1 MKRELFGINRLRK
14 YVNYF
19 LTSMGIFLLLAN
31 DVFAQKDAG
40 WMWGGQMDPLQE
52 QFQVVHYS
60 LDLEILPRIQGI
72 NAVMEMTYNPLGSLD
87 TLRLDLISNYEVTR
101 VESYGHSLDFDHR
114 GDILDIYPDTVSRRV
129 KIFYRGRPP
138 VAENPPW
145 SGGFTWSEDNEG
157 NHWVGLSCQHEG
169 AKVFMPCLDHPS
181 SKASNGVDLYIKVPF
196 PYFVAANGRLLN
208 QATSSGYNYFQWATS
223 YPISNYNIN
232 FTMGRFFEGA
242 EWYTSVDG
250 SKIPMHAYVLSE
262 HKEKAPGL
270 LDVLK
275 TSVET
280 QEKFFGPYPFA
291 KDKIAVVET
300 PYLGME
306 HQTINAYGNNFQ
318 YTQVGTTAF
327 DWLLHHELGHEWWGN
342 KVSVADWKDFWI
354 HEGIC
359 SYGDMLFYQEHGG
372 QNAYL
377 EKAADTRTQ
386 IKNDQPLVKR
396 GDISSA
402 EAYHP
407 DIYTKGAFVLHSL
420 RFVLGDE
427 VFFPMLKAFLQEDS
441 FTYAHQ
447 VDTKDF
453 VDFIEEYSGKDLEGF
468 FDMYLYST
476 KLPKLKVKR
485 KRKRR
490 YDVRLSNIDFS
501 LPVEIKTSDG
511 IEVVELSRDAVRIKS
526 DEKIVVDPNGWYL
539 FDE

>member
-1 MKRELFGINRLRK
+1 MGKCVK
-14 YVNYF
+14 CF
-19 LTSMGIFLLLAN
+19 LASVGTLLLLVNHA
-31 DVFAQKDAG
+31 DAQG
-40 WMWGGQMDPLQE
+40 EGNWTWGGKMDPLQA
-52 QFQVVHYS
+52 QFEVVHYS

-72 NAVMEMTYNPLGSLD
+72 NAVMEMTFNPLGALD
-87 TLRLDLISNYEVTR
+87 TLRLDLISNYEVFQ
-101 VESYGHSLDFDHR
+101 VESNGRSLDFDHH
-114 GDILDIYPDTVSRRV
+114 GDILDIYPDTISNHV
-129 KIFYRGRPP
+129 KVFYRGRPP
-138 VAENPPW
+138 IAKNPPW
-145 SGGFTWSEDNEG
+145 SGGFTWSKDKEG

-208 QATSSGYNYFQWATS
+208 QVTSSGYNYFQWATS

-232 FTMGRFFEGA
+232 FTMGRFFEVA
-242 EWYTSVDG
+242 KLYTSADA

-262 HKEKAPGL
+262 HKGKAKGL
-270 LDVLK
+270 LDVLE

-280 QEKFFGPYPFA
+280 QEKFFGPYPFG

-306 HQTINAYGNNFQ
+306 HQTINAYGNNFE
-318 YTQVGTTAF
+318 YTQVGSTVA

-359 SYGDMLFYQEHGG
+359 SYGDMLFYQAHGG
-372 QNAYL
+372 MKAYL
-377 EKAADTRTQ
+377 ENAAAVKAK
-386 IKNDQPLVKR
+386 IKNDQPLVK
-396 GDISSA
+396 GMNINSA

-407 DIYTKGAFVLHSL
+407 DIYTKGAFVMHSL

-427 VFFPMLKAFLQEDS
+427 VFFPMLKAFLQEDR

-447 VDTKDF
+447 VTTKDF
-453 VDFIEEYSGKDLEGF
+453 VDFVEEYSEKDLEGF

-476 KLPKLKVKR
+476 KLPKIRVKR

-511 IEVVELSRDAVRIKS
+511 IEVVQLSKDAVRIKS
-526 DEKIVVDPNGWYL
+526 DDKIVVDPNGWYL